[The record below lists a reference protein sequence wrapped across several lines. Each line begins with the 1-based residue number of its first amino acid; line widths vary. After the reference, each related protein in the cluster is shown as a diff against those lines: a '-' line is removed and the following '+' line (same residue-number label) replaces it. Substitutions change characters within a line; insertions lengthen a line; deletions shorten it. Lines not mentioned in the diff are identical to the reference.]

1 MNVNRLP
8 LFLIVS
14 ICLFLRF
21 ADAKESPIDFSGS
34 FSDPNHPGC
43 VRNIFI
49 FDLDTVWIE
58 GNDGNPGCSKD
69 TIVTQFTVT
78 AKISGNEIIADFSNK
93 GGPANLKGVYT
104 VEYLFATI
112 TWEDGNKWTRLSPEN
127 QDEVEKSKK
136 YTKKTPAEYF
146 VDGRIP
152 MDNDEKKNDH

>member
-1 MNVNRLP
+1 MMNVNRLP

-93 GGPANLKGVYT
+93 VSYLSVMLNINVY
-104 VEYLFATI
+104 
-112 TWEDGNKWTRLSPEN
+112 DRNKSIL
-127 QDEVEKSKK
+127 
-136 YTKKTPAEYF
+136 
-146 VDGRIP
+146 
-152 MDNDEKKNDH
+152 